1 MLENFSRAPCWGWW
15 LANCGKREGEGLT
28 PSYVDGGDL
37 EHLLD
42 DLMWVSES
50 STVIYLLKVSAE
62 DTSRLINRL
71 NRKVTT
77 EEHPRYHKNTIMLS
91 YHRSLVVHPV
101 QPIDVYPQCRST
113 QFKIHDFPKARSMPE
128 AQVMTHPFPLQLM
141 MLKSTKPRVIVS
153 EGEFQNITKNHNR
166 LTASLFPIICP
177 KS

>member
-1 MLENFSRAPCWGWW
+1 M
-15 LANCGKREGEGLT
+15 
-28 PSYVDGGDL
+28 DGGDL
-37 EHLLD
+37 ERLLD

-71 NRKVTT
+71 EWSCSQGHYRRIPKIPQK
-77 EEHPRYHKNTIMLS
+77 HYRALS

-101 QPIDVYPQCRST
+101 QPIDVYPQCHST

-153 EGEFQNITKNHNR
+153 EGESQNITKNHNR

-177 KS
+177 ESRGRFIVLQKDNNNWSHMLFGYTLS